1 MSEKNRTGLSF
12 HAMTVGATFALI
24 GLVGIYYGLGQW
36 RAPELASRHGA
47 GVDAMMV
54 YLLVCT
60 GALFL
65 IGHLVLGYMI
75 FSNGRNDRVSLRLAT
90 PKTEKMFSVALG
102 FLMALI
108 AEGGVVVIGMPVW
121 DEYYRAEIPED
132 AVTVEVLAQQFV
144 WNFRYPGPDRVF
156 GRTDPTLYDDV
167 TNPMGVDPTD
177 PASADDIVMI
187 NNMYLP
193 VDETVH
199 LVLRS
204 RDVIHSLFL
213 PHFRVKQDAVPGMSI
228 DVQFMPTRTGDFEI
242 PCTELCGMAHYR
254 MQGFLHVLPRDE
266 FDGWLAS
273 QGG

>member
-1 MSEKNRTGLSF
+1 M
-12 HAMTVGATFALI
+12 A
-24 GLVGIYYGLGQW
+24 
-36 RAPELASRHGA
+36 AS
-47 GVDAMMV
+47 
-54 YLLVCT
+54 

-121 DEYYRAEIPED
+121 DEYYSAEIPED
-132 AVTVEVLAQQFV
+132 AVTVEVLTQQFV

-167 TNPMGVDPTD
+167 TNPMGADPTD

-193 VDETVH
+193 
-199 LVLRS
+199 R
-204 RDVIHSLFL
+204 
-213 PHFRVKQDAVPGMSI
+213 A
-228 DVQFMPTRTGDFEI
+228 
-242 PCTELCGMAHYR
+242 
-254 MQGFLHVLPRDE
+254 E